1 MESITLPKNTHYH
14 SCTST
19 QSKVPV
25 SVILLTYNEEKNLP
39 LTLQHLLEWVDEIF
53 VVDSFSTD
61 DTLQIAKNYG
71 VAVFQNRF
79 ETHTK
84 QWLFALSHLPIRNK
98 WILGL
103 DADQQ
108 ITTQLAQEIRLLFM
122 HGNPSHDGY
131 YIKRRMFFLG
141 KWIKHGGYYPR
152 YLLKLFRRDKVFLD
166 AGELMDHHFYV
177 KGTTGQLK
185 HDLIEDNKNETLQ
198 FWLTKHI
205 RYATLQA
212 QEELSDTRKLKTI
225 NASIFGN
232 QDARRQLLKNIW
244 EKLPLFL
251 RPFMYFIYRYFF
263 QMGFLDGY
271 PGFIFH
277 FLQAFWYRFTVDS
290 LIFESNS
297 KKPSLTSEVVTNI
310 GFNETVSQIN
320 HTS

>member
-1 MESITLPKNTHYH
+1 MKAITQQH
-14 SCTST
+14 SVIDNYLIKGPST
-19 QSKVPV
+19 VPV

-39 LTLQHLLEWVDEIF
+39 LTLQQLSGWVDEIF

-61 DTLQIAKNYG
+61 HTLAIAQQHG
-71 VAVFQNRF
+71 VAVFQNYF

-84 QWLFALSHLPIRNK
+84 QWLFALTELPIKNQ

-108 ITTQLAQEIRLLFM
+108 LTPLLAEEIRQLFR
-122 HGNPSHDGY
+122 HGDPKHDGY

-141 KWIKHGGYYPR
+141 TWIQHGGYYPR

-177 KGTTGQLK
+177 RGTTGKLT

-212 QEELSDTRKLKTI
+212 QEECNHTRTGKATP
-225 NASIFGN
+225 ASFFGN
-232 QDARRQLLKNIW
+232 QDERRQVLKNIW

-251 RPFMYFIYRYFF
+251 RPLLYFTYRYFF
-263 QMGFLDGY
+263 QLGFLDGY
-271 PGFIFH
+271 SGFIFH

-290 LIFESNS
+290 LIYESRHQ
-297 KKPSLTSEVVTNI
+297 KPSAEADAGKKGRLAEATFLDNPR
-310 GFNETVSQIN
+310 
-320 HTS
+320 